1 MAMFPWFWVWAP
13 QFQFPFSGSVMQR
26 IEPDTNWF
34 FAGIRPDAGNGAMEK
49 LIHED
54 VASYGRQ
61 LGLVTE
67 VLLGLLSK
75 DTVTA
80 EHAAE
85 SLERLK
91 EIHHEIEALK
101 SRHGGRLAL
110 SQPAALPRK

>member
-1 MAMFPWFWVWAP
+1 MFPWFWVWAP

-34 FAGIRPDAGNGAMEK
+34 FSGIRPDAGNGAMEK

-80 EHAAE
+80 EQAAE
-85 SLERLK
+85 SLARLK
-91 EIHHEIEALK
+91 EIHGEIEALK